1 MPEKSTRLDMSMML
15 AMHRALRRD
24 LASLADMANLA
35 DLVALTDDGDLARQL
50 RGAAGWQL
58 FRDFLH
64 VHHAAEDETL
74 WPTLHDCVD
83 GSPAALEVLTS
94 MELEHAAIDPL
105 LEEIDAAVAQP
116 GSSTRPLGELIAELV
131 RVVEEHLDHEEL
143 EALPLIDATLTD
155 EQWLRFG
162 ADHRA
167 KVGTQTPRWM
177 PWILDGAL
185 PEHTSIIL
193 GRLPQAARATF
204 HEQWEPAYRALDLW
218 GSRDGASV
226 P

>member
-1 MPEKSTRLDMSMML
+1 MSMML

-24 LASLADMANLA
+24 LANLADMANLS
-35 DLVALTDDGDLARQL
+35 DLVALTSDAELARQI

-74 WPTLHDCVD
+74 WPILHESVE
-83 GSPAALEVLTS
+83 GSPAALEVLAA

-105 LEEIDAAVAQP
+105 LEAIDAAVEQP
-116 GSSTRPLGELIAELV
+116 GSGTRALGELIADLV
-131 RVVEEHLDHEEL
+131 LVVEDHLDHEES

-162 ADHRA
+162 AGHRA

-185 PEHTSIIL
+185 PEHTDIIL
-193 GRLPQAARATF
+193 GRLPDQVRDTF
-204 HEQWEPAYRALDLW
+204 HEQWRPAYLRLDLW
-218 GSRDGASV
+218 GPRDRAPVS
-226 P
+226 